1 MSLLPQIV
9 YEVPEETARIAR
21 AAFPK
26 SNPYLRLADRLGV
39 IYQDGDFAHLFPFT
53 GQPALAPVRLAL
65 TTILQFAEGLSD
77 RQAADAVRGRMDW
90 KYLLCLEL
98 TDPGFDASV
107 LCEFRARLMAGEAEE
122 LLLTK
127 LLALCQEM
135 GWLKARGR
143 QRTDSTHILAAVRM
157 LNRLERVGETLRAA
171 LNEVATVAPD
181 WLRARVP
188 AEWYERYG
196 RRIENYHLP
205 KSDAARED
213 YAAQVGRDGQ
223 ALLDWLAE
231 PDTNPKLPQLTRV
244 QTLRQIWAEQFTTTT
259 QGLRLRAVKDM
270 PAVAELLASPYD
282 VDARWSTK
290 RGMEWV
296 GYKVHLTET
305 CEPDQP
311 HLITEVTTTP
321 ATTPDDN
328 MLAPIHEKLAAR
340 ELLPAEHLVDKGYTS
355 ADVLVAAQADYGV
368 KIVGPVAA
376 DPSWQARTS
385 PTFAKAQFAVDWE
398 RRVVTC
404 PVGKESHSWLPNSYP
419 DNGVVWQA
427 RFAKADCTPCAHRA
441 QCTQAKVEPRL
452 IGLQHRAQ
460 EEALQQRRA
469 EQGTPEFRVAYAAR
483 AGVEGTHS
491 QSIRRCDLRQAR
503 YVGLVKTQLQQIL
516 TAVALNLIR
525 IAEWLAEVPLAKTRV
540 SAFAA
545 LKAAPA

>member
-9 YEVPEETARIAR
+9 YEVPAETARVAR

-26 SNPYLRLADRLGV
+26 KNPYLRLADTLGV
-39 IYQDGDFAHLFPFT
+39 IYQDGDFAQLFPFT

-77 RQAADAVRGRMDW
+77 RQAADAVRGRIDW
-90 KYLLCLEL
+90 KYLLGLEL

-107 LCEFRARLMAGEAEE
+107 LCEFRARLIAGEAEE

-127 LLALCQEM
+127 LLSLCQEM

-143 QRTDSTHILAAVRM
+143 QRTDSTHVLAAVRM

-181 WLRARVP
+181 WLRARAPV
-188 AEWYERYG
+188 EWYERYE
-196 RRIENYHLP
+196 RRVENYHLP
-205 KSDAARED
+205 KSEAARED
-213 YAAQVGRDGQ
+213 YAAQVARDGQ
-223 ALLDWLAE
+223 DLLGWLDD
-231 PDTNPKLPQLTRV
+231 PTTDPKLPQLTRV
-244 QTLRQIWAEQFTTTT
+244 QTLRQIWAEQFTTTA
-259 QGLRLRAVKDM
+259 QGLRLRPVKEM
-270 PAVAELLASPYD
+270 PPVAEILASPDD

-290 RGMEWV
+290 RGVEWV

-328 MLAPIHEKLAAR
+328 MLAPIHAKLAAR

-355 ADVLVAAQADYGV
+355 ADVLVSAKADYGV
-368 KIVGPVAA
+368 QIVGPVAA
-376 DPSWQARTS
+376 DPSWQARAATG
-385 PTFAKAQFAVDWE
+385 FAKAQFQVDWE

-404 PVGKESHSWLPNSYP
+404 PQRKESLSWLANTYLAT
-419 DNGVVWQA
+419 GVVWEA
-427 RFAKADCTPCAHRA
+427 RFAKADCLPCPTRA
-441 QCTQAKVEPRL
+441 QCTRAKVEPRI
-452 IGLQHRAQ
+452 IGLQERPQH
-460 EEALQQRRA
+460 EALQGRRA
-469 EQGTPEFRVAYAAR
+469 EQTTPEFRAAYAAR
-483 AGVEGTHS
+483 AGIEGTHS
-491 QSIRRCDLRQAR
+491 QGVRRCDLRQSR
-503 YVGLVKTQLQQIL
+503 YLGLIKTHLQQIL
-516 TAVALNLIR
+516 TAVALNLLR
-525 IAEWLAEVPLAKTRV
+525 IAEWLAEVPLAKTRI

-545 LKAAPA
+545 LKPAPA

>member
-9 YEVPEETARIAR
+9 YEVPEETARVAR

-26 SNPYLRLADRLGV
+26 GNPYLRLADQLGV
-39 IYQDGDFAHLFPFT
+39 IYQDGDFAQLFPFT

-107 LCEFRARLMAGEAEE
+107 LCEFRARLLAGEAEE

-127 LLALCQEM
+127 LLTLCQEV

-143 QRTDSTHILAAVRM
+143 QRTDSTHVLAAVRV

-171 LNEVATVAPD
+171 LNEVAAVAPD
-181 WLRARVP
+181 WLRARAPV
-188 AEWYERYG
+188 EWYERYG

-205 KSDAARED
+205 KSEAARED
-213 YAAQVGRDGQ
+213 YAAQVGQDGQ
-223 ALLDWLAE
+223 ALLNWLAA
-231 PDTNPKLPQLTRV
+231 PDTAPHLLPLVRV

-259 QGLRLRAVKDM
+259 RGLRLRPVKEM
-270 PAVAELLASPYD
+270 PAVAALMASPYD

-290 RGMEWV
+290 RDFEWV

-305 CEPDQP
+305 CEPEQP

-328 MLAPIHEKLAAR
+328 MLAEIHEKLAAR
-340 ELLPAEHLVDKGYTS
+340 DLLPAEHLVDKGYTS
-355 ADVLVAAQADYGV
+355 ADVLVAAQEDYGV

-376 DPSWQARTS
+376 DPSWQARTA
-385 PTFAKAQFAVDWE
+385 TGFAKAQFQVDWE
-398 RRVVTC
+398 RKVVTC
-404 PVGKESHSWLPNSYP
+404 PAGKESRAWSKNSYQG
-419 DNGVVWQA
+419 NGIIWEA
-427 RFAKADCTPCAHRA
+427 RFAKADCTPCPSRA

-452 IGLQHRAQ
+452 IGLQERPQ
-460 EEALQQRRA
+460 QEALQRRRA
-469 EQGTPEFRVAYAAR
+469 EQTTPEFRAAYAAR
-483 AGVEGTHS
+483 AGIEGTHS
-491 QSIRRCDLRQAR
+491 QGVRRCDLRQAR
-503 YVGLVKTQLQQIL
+503 YLGLLKTHLQQIL
-516 TAVALNLIR
+516 TAVALNLLR
-525 IAEWLAEVPLAKTRV
+525 IAEWLVEAPLAKTRV

-545 LKAAPA
+545 LKPAPA